1 MGKINGTAP
10 CSISGSVG
18 NYTYRQTKDGYIV
31 SEKRKKCFGK
41 SLEDAFESILSNPNA
56 QSVGEVTINIQ
67 GTNKGNFNQ
76 PVKLSMYDT
85 SNGTNGVDVDASKNA
100 AASTS
105 SVAVLKATVAAG
117 LLHLGADILNDSGI
131 KAYAPTCGSCGGYD
145 TDKTKGGELTPL
157 PLSFLLFLF
166 ESFTNLYFEFL
177 MSAKLSFLK
186 LNALFSQT
194 SIIFT

>member
-1 MGKINGTAP
+1 MGKIIGTAP
-10 CSISGSVG
+10 SSISGSVG

-56 QSVGEVTINIQ
+56 QSAGEVTINIQ
-67 GTNKGNFNQ
+67 GTNMGNFNQ

-105 SVAVLKATVAAG
+105 SVAVFKATVAAG
-117 LLHLGADILNDSGI
+117 LLHLGADLLNDSGI

-145 TDKTKGGELTPL
+145 TDKTKGGELNPSL
-157 PLSFLLFLF
+157 FRFFYSCLSL
-166 ESFTNLYFEFL
+166 
-177 MSAKLSFLK
+177 
-186 LNALFSQT
+186 SQT
-194 SIIFT
+194 CISIF